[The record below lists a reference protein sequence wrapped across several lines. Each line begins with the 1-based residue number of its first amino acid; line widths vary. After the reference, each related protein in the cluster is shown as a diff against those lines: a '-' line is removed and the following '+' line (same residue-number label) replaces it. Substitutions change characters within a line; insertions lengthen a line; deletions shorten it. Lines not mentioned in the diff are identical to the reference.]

1 MPDKITKL
9 TPAQTARF
17 GEWSKKWVNIGL
29 STAPANF
36 ESAEVAALKIYDLLK
51 LERPL
56 VVLRLSS
63 PYGAVVGGVLALEVL
78 KKLKI
83 KKVWSQVGSQVGS
96 QVRSQVESQVESQVR
111 SQVWSQVES
120 QAYYNLYHGAFWA
133 SWGAYVSFLRDVC
146 GWTNSIL
153 SRFELEETLIK
164 SCNYVWWHEN
174 VLAISDRPS
183 VLNRDREGRLHCETG
198 PSIAYRDGWSL
209 WHWHGVAVPSEWI
222 TNRKKLSPK
231 TALTHTNIEQRRAAL
246 EIVGWPRV
254 LRELKAKV
262 IDEHSDPQYGSL
274 LEVKLP
280 DLDNKSKFLTAQ
292 CGTKREFA
300 IGVPPEINT
309 VAQAQ
314 AWLTGLPENEFE
326 FPPVRT

>member
-1 MPDKITKL
+1 MKFLISLTHFKFTGHALPKL
-9 TPAQTARF
+9 
-17 GEWSKKWVNIGL
+17 GSLWML
-29 STAPANF
+29 
-36 ESAEVAALKIYDLLK
+36 VAALGFAIMGA
-51 LERPL
+51 L
-56 VVLRLSS
+56 VKVGAQKFSS
-63 PYGAVVGGVLALEVL
+63 
-78 KKLKI
+78 
-83 KKVWSQVGSQVGS
+83 
-96 QVRSQVESQVESQVR
+96 
-111 SQVWSQVES
+111 
-120 QAYYNLYHGAFWA
+120 
-133 SWGAYVSFLRDVC
+133 DVC